1 MDAERDAVKFRVI
14 NRLNRRFRPYNISF
28 QVIDLRIG
36 INTQTLEKTE
46 GENKVLEVCLSKIDQ
61 ARPFFIG
68 LLGNRY
74 GWCPDDIRIETV
86 LNRIGA
92 SVEKGA
98 CVGRSVTEIEIIHYL
113 YKGDSAFL
121 DSLFFIRSAKSY
133 EGMPLSVLENIDDRY
148 SSRKNSTDI
157 EKLENLKQRL
167 LNDSLRLKSDNIYTY
182 DLTWNR
188 LENRFDKID
197 DFVELVYNAMC
208 RRVESE
214 LIEMSAH
221 TQWYQIERD
230 MVKAHFE
237 SSSLFSAPL
246 SIPQLDNVKHNIV
259 LSGASGSGKTVTI
272 SQIYNALKNNSTCFI
287 LAAAVGAGE
296 ESLTME
302 RIIVRWILELSE
314 KCGGAPLDAN
324 VLEHAGRN
332 ELKQTLARYC
342 SDFISGGKQIVF
354 MLDSVER
361 FMSYNPDDM
370 LNDWLPDGCLYIA
383 SADSSKAQEIASS
396 FMAVRYDV
404 DIFNDNI
411 TSGIIDYLQ
420 KYYAIELP
428 AEMIADMKKN
438 RLMPRHIVLIFK
450 FLSNLSSTDYKYIR
464 CIDRAGSE
472 IEKINGY
479 ILDLY
484 LKSPKS
490 ETERLNYYLEAF
502 VSAMNMEKDILRAI
516 GYIAVSHCGLSREQ
530 IADLLG
536 YTPSM
541 PDLELILN
549 LASDYISEHPATH
562 VIFFRHPAFA
572 EEYLRTAGLDISVM
586 ASEVADLI
594 GRIAEDEL
602 TDDLSLLKICTGV
615 RGRNRNVVGGLLR
628 YDVFSE
634 NGITDYYDFTLW
646 GKAAY
651 LINESQASWDGLK
664 ELVDTFSPSE
674 AVRLLY
680 LLHKK
685 FPLKSIEK
693 IAGLIENVMDCGLAE
708 LDLSSAYALA
718 WMLISMAQYG
728 KHGFME
734 GALRENYLKAAERI
748 YAEILSDVQC
758 YSDAF
763 NMRLVA
769 LMELMEVYSGKG
781 DNEGLFETMAKL
793 EKTNSK

>member
-1 MDAERDAVKFRVI
+1 MDAERDAVKFHVI
-14 NRLNRRFRPYNISF
+14 NKLNRRFRPYNISF

-46 GENKVLEVCLSKIDQ
+46 GENKVLEMCLSKIDQ

-74 GWCPDDIRIETV
+74 GWCPDDVRIETV

-92 SVEKGA
+92 SAEKDA
-98 CVGRSVTEIEIIHYL
+98 CIGRSVTEIEIIHSL

-148 SSRKNSTDI
+148 SSPENNSDI
-157 EKLENLKQRL
+157 EKLENLKHRL
-167 LNDSLRLKSDNIYTY
+167 RNDSLRLKSDNIYTY
-182 DLTWNR
+182 DLYWNR
-188 LENRFDKID
+188 AENRFDKID

-214 LIEMSAH
+214 LIDLSAH
-221 TQWYQIERD
+221 TQWYEIERD

-237 SSSLFSAPL
+237 SSSLFSVPL
-246 SIPQLDNVKHNIV
+246 SIPQPDNIRHNIV
-259 LSGASGSGKTVTI
+259 LSGASGTGKTVAI
-272 SQIYNALKNNSTCFI
+272 SQIYNALKNNNAYFI

-302 RIIVRWILELSE
+302 RIIARWILELSE
-314 KCGGAPLDAN
+314 KCGGAPPDAK

-332 ELKQTLARYC
+332 ELKQKLARYC
-342 SDFISGGKQIVF
+342 SEFMSGGKQIVF

-361 FMSYNPDDM
+361 FISYNPNDI

-383 SADSSKAQEIASS
+383 SADSSKAQAIASS

-404 DIFNDNI
+404 DTLNGNI
-411 TSGIIDYLQ
+411 ISGIIDYLQ
-420 KYYAIELP
+420 KFYAIELP
-428 AEMIADMKKN
+428 AEMIADMEKS

-464 CIDRAGSE
+464 NLGRAGSE

-479 ILDLY
+479 ICDLY

-490 ETERLNYYLEAF
+490 EAARLKYYLEAF

-536 YTPSM
+536 YAPSM
-541 PDLELILN
+541 LDLELILN

-562 VIFFRHPAFA
+562 VILFRHPAFA
-572 EEYLRTAGLDISVM
+572 EEYLTTAGLDISAM
-586 ASEVADLI
+586 ASDVADLI

-615 RGRNRNVVGGLLR
+615 RGRNRNVVGSLLHN
-628 YDVFSE
+628 DIFSE
-634 NGITDYYDFTLW
+634 NGITDCYDFTLW

-651 LINESQASWDGLK
+651 LINESRASWDGLRD
-664 ELVDTFSPSE
+664 LVDTFSPSE
-674 AVRLLY
+674 TVRLLY
-680 LLHKK
+680 LLYKE
-685 FPLKSIEK
+685 FPIKSVEK
-693 IAGLIENVMDCGLAE
+693 IAGLIDNVMDCGLEE

-718 WMLISMAQYG
+718 WMLTSIAQYC

-748 YAEILSDVQC
+748 YAEILSEVHC

-781 DNEGLFETMAKL
+781 DNEGLIETMAKL
-793 EKTNSK
+793 ERNNI